1 MMTTKSKMKINQD
14 EYKEYLQKNGYS
26 ENGFTLWKFV
36 HRTLTNYAIGK
47 MFSLPE
53 CNLMRWQMTE
63 EDELPKGVS
72 ALFRVM
78 NKVDLM
84 GVDTSALF

>member
-1 MMTTKSKMKINQD
+1 MKINQE
-14 EYKEYLQKNGYS
+14 EYKKYIEEKKYGA
-26 ENGFTLWKFV
+26 NGFTLWKFV
-36 HRTLTNYAIGK
+36 HRTLTNYAISK
-47 MFSLPE
+47 MFDLPE
-53 CNLMRWQMTE
+53 CNLMRWQSVE
-63 EDELPKGVS
+63 ESELPKGIS

>member
-1 MMTTKSKMKINQD
+1 MQVD
-14 EYKEYLQKNGYS
+14 LEEYRQYLRKNSYS
-26 ENGFTLWKFV
+26 ENCFTLWKFV
-36 HRTLTNYAIGK
+36 HRSLTNYAIGK
-47 MFSLPE
+47 MFTLPE
-53 CNLMRWQMTE
+53 CNLKRWQSTE
-63 EDELPKGVS
+63 EEDLPKGVS

>member
-1 MMTTKSKMKINQD
+1 MAINQE
-14 EYKEYLQKNGYS
+14 EYKAYLQEKNYGA
-26 ENGFTLWKFV
+26 NGFTLWKFV

-47 MFSLPE
+47 MFDLPE
-53 CNLMRWQMTE
+53 CNLKRWQEVE
-63 EDELPKGVS
+63 EEELPKGIS